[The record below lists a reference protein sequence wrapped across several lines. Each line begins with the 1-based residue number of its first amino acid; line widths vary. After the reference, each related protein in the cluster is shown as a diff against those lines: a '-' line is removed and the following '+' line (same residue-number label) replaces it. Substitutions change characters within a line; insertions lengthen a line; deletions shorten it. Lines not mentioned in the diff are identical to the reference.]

1 MADTLRQGAAH
12 DGSAASGQHDLGR
25 ERGTAADAQR
35 APGVTSAPPLP
46 REGETF
52 TEEQMSE
59 RFGVS
64 PPSGIR
70 QSKTSSDIILVRRVD
85 GPTSYHDEDS
95 GEYVYFDGVDYRRP
109 DQMVSSNKVL
119 SESRENGNRV
129 LYFVKERGSLAFH
142 GRVKCVGWER
152 RDDSDPRSTV
162 TFKMRRVN
170 DAATQQTGSAK
181 YAMVVNIV
189 EDEDGGYVATAPALP
204 GCISQGETKAE
215 ARENLEE
222 AISLY
227 LDYLLET
234 GEAFPPGLVATLDV
248 AAASVRGESVSAR
261 VNAVPECVST
271 RNCQ

>member
-25 ERGTAADAQR
+25 ERGTAAGAQR

-64 PPSGIR
+64 PPGGIR
-70 QSKTSSDIILVRRVD
+70 QSKTSSDIILVSRVD
-85 GPTSYHDEDS
+85 GPTSRHDKDS
-95 GEYVYFDGVDYRRP
+95 GEYVYFDGVDYKRP
-109 DQMVSSNKVL
+109 AQMVSSNKVL
-119 SESRENGNRV
+119 SVSRENGSRV
-129 LYFVKERGSLAFH
+129 LYFVKEGGSLAFH
-142 GRVKCVGWER
+142 GRVECVGWEC
-152 RDDSDPRSTV
+152 RDDSPRSVV

-181 YAMVVNIV
+181 YAMAVSIV
-189 EDEDGGYVATAPALP
+189 EDEDGGYVATAPELP
-204 GCISQGETKAE
+204 GCISQGETKAQ

-222 AISLY
+222 AISLH
-227 LDYLLET
+227 LEYLLAT
-234 GEAFPPGLVATLDV
+234 GEVFPPGLVAALDV
-248 AAASVRGESVSAR
+248 AAVSVRGENVSAR
-261 VNAVPECVST
+261 INAVPECTST
-271 RNCQ
+271 

>member
-25 ERGTAADAQR
+25 ERGTAAGAQR
-35 APGVTSAPPLP
+35 APGVTGAPPLP

-64 PPSGIR
+64 PPGGIR
-70 QSKTSSDIILVRRVD
+70 QSKTSSDIILVSRAD
-85 GPTSYHDEDS
+85 GPTSRHDKDS
-95 GEYVYFDGVDYRRP
+95 GEYVYFDGVDYERP
-109 DQMVSSNKVL
+109 DQAVSSNKVL

-142 GRVKCVGWER
+142 GRVECVGWKR
-152 RDDSDPRSTV
+152 RDDSDPRSAV
-162 TFKMRRVN
+162 TFKMRRIN
-170 DAATQQTGSAK
+170 DAIAQQTGSAK

-189 EDEDGGYVATAPALP
+189 EDEDGGYVATAPELP
-204 GCISQGETKAE
+204 GCISQGETKAQ

-227 LDYLLET
+227 LEYLLEI
-234 GEAFPPGLVATLDV
+234 GEVFPAGLVAALDV
-248 AAASVRGESVSAR
+248 AAVSVRGENVSAR
-261 VNAVPECVST
+261 INAVPECVST
-271 RNCQ
+271 